1 METLIYQEQPRVAL
15 QPAPVSSGNEFVIAN
30 TKVVDLN
37 LLKKECIIPA
47 FAKDNESTISHDN
60 FIDSVTD
67 TVNHF
72 YHGEQ
77 ILSPAIRVSHPVKGR
92 IPEAK
97 GKPAH
102 LLADYEKTLYYER
115 MAFVV
120 EVASIRDKV
129 AGNDLSLS
137 VGGIRAY
144 NHENLYSRKT
154 EERFKLFVGFQNHV
168 CMNLCIST
176 DGYKADVRVRT
187 PEELAN
193 HVYRLLSEYN
203 AIDQIRQMRELP
215 DYSITEE
222 QFAQLIG
229 RLRMYPYLGKS
240 DKLAI
245 PELTLGD
252 NQINSVVKEYYRDES
267 FCREEDGS
275 INLWRLYNLFTGANK
290 SSYLDTFADR
300 SVDISG
306 FTRVLQNNL
315 DDKFFWYLN

>member
-1 METLIYQEQPRVAL
+1 METLVYQEQPRVAL
-15 QPAPVSSGNEFVIAN
+15 QQAPVSSGDGFIIAN
-30 TKVVDLN
+30 TKVVDLQE
-37 LLKKECIIPA
+37 LKKECIIPV
-47 FAKDNESTISHDN
+47 FSKDNEITISHDS
-60 FIDSVTD
+60 FIDTVTD
-67 TVNHF
+67 TVHQF

-77 ILSPAIRVSHPVKGR
+77 ILSPAIRASHPVKGR

-102 LLADYEKTLYYER
+102 LLADYEKPLYYEH
-115 MAFVV
+115 MAFIM
-120 EVASIRDKV
+120 EVASIRDNV
-129 AGNDLSLS
+129 AGNDLSLCI
-137 VGGIRAY
+137 GGVRAY

-154 EERFKLFVGFQNHV
+154 EERFKLFVGFQNKV

-203 AIDQIRQMRELP
+203 AINQIKQMSELP
-215 DYSITEE
+215 EHSITEQ

-240 DKLAI
+240 DKQAI

-252 NQINSVVKEYYRDES
+252 NQINAVVKDYYRDES

-300 SVDISG
+300 SVDI
-306 FTRVLQNNL
+306 FEFARLLQDNL
-315 DDKFFWYLN
+315 DDKSFWYLN